1 MQPRTPSP
9 KVPAAIS
16 APDTVSRSKH
26 VSGPYF
32 QSGELNKGRT
42 AVLQDLQHLP
52 TVSLDYFQRAILPE
66 LLPGIDIDA
75 IRDSLI
81 KSSIWT
87 KDEGWANFHSEPC
100 QESAPSEDA
109 GSSEVSS
116 EMSCP
121 EPREDP
127 RHEEVV
133 FEGLERIFDDIVN
146 HARAVAPQS
155 PSPTLDLV
163 AKPSKSPASHRNNSS
178 RPDAYLLL
186 KDKKSKFM
194 STTDD
199 KDHWDDIAVSFEFK
213 KGSSEGDRTD
223 NEKKIIWNLHSI
235 MREDP
240 CRRSSFGVTIENTQ
254 VRLWFTSRT
263 VTVVSEPFNFF
274 TDIDNLIYLFCSLI
288 FANDVELGWD
298 PTIERVLVDGKIQ
311 YEIGFYDAEGS
322 PAVYQTVKI
331 LSDFGADALRGR
343 GTRVFKAFRKPKPQD
358 TEVARVYVVI
368 KDAWRDSTRMREDEI
383 LKNILHDIETNLGP
397 SARED
402 AKQYFLTVLHAEDVM
417 IDNKI
422 DDTLRLLHHENIPAD
437 SRWHDVGAGKEKE
450 PNRSTHTPSTG
461 ALPSI
466 PLHLTRRTLPAVKSE
481 VVHHKIHFRA
491 VFAELGEPIHTLKKL
506 DEVLETLEHALKGLE
521 YMHRAGWVHRDIS
534 SGNVLRCNHQSKI
547 ADLEYAKSLTASG
560 ESHDVRTG
568 TTDFMACEVEGHRYL
583 FFKRRPTVVIS
594 AKYAPVPPED
604 QPFRFNP
611 LHDLESWWWIL
622 TWVLHYNVDGD
633 TQVIPDGH
641 DAAYHSLFPGVVPG
655 ATRSDALRSFLKT
668 KVAPPSFHSTIS
680 WADQMRL
687 QLIEGYEAA
696 EEGPEVNY
704 MTPTRDSTKNLS
716 TWINS
721 ARALVKDIE
730 ITLVPSHH
738 VKKRQADAEL
748 ADIVAGIVVQ
758 VVSQPASSNPHV
770 EKRRKK
776 RH

>member
-1 MQPRTPSP
+1 M
-9 KVPAAIS
+9 PA
-16 APDTVSRSKH
+16 
-26 VSGPYF
+26 
-32 QSGELNKGRT
+32 
-42 AVLQDLQHLP
+42 
-52 TVSLDYFQRAILPE
+52 
-66 LLPGIDIDA
+66 
-75 IRDSLI
+75 
-81 KSSIWT
+81 
-87 KDEGWANFHSEPC
+87 
-100 QESAPSEDA
+100 
-109 GSSEVSS
+109 
-116 EMSCP
+116 
-121 EPREDP
+121 
-127 RHEEVV
+127 
-133 FEGLERIFDDIVN
+133 
-146 HARAVAPQS
+146 QS

-163 AKPSKSPASHRNNSS
+163 AKLSKSPASHRNNSS

-223 NEKKIIWNLHSI
+223 DEKKIIWNLHSI

-254 VRLWFTSRT
+254 VRLWFTCRT

-274 TDIDNLIYLFCSLI
+274 TDIVNLIYLFCSLI
-288 FANDVELGWD
+288 FAND
-298 PTIERVLVDGKIQ
+298 

-331 LSDFGADALRGR
+331 LSDFRADALRGR

-358 TEVARVYVVI
+358 TEAARVYVVI
-368 KDAWRDSTRMREDEI
+368 KDAWRDSTRMCEDEI

-422 DDTLRLLHHENIPAD
+422 DDTLRLLHHENILSD
-437 SRWHDVGAGKEKE
+437 SRWHDIGAGKEKE
-450 PNRSTHTPSTG
+450 LNRSTHTPSTD
-461 ALPSI
+461 AL

-521 YMHRAGWVHRDIS
+521 YMHHAGWVHRDIS

-547 ADLEYAKSLTASG
+547 TDLEYAKSLTASG
-560 ESHDVRTG
+560 ESHDG

-611 LHDLESWWWIL
+611 LHDLESWWWML

-641 DAAYHSLFPGVVPG
+641 GAAYHSLFPGVVPG
-655 ATRSDALRSFLKT
+655 ATRSDPLRSFLKT
-668 KVAPPSFHSTIS
+668 KVVPPSFHSTIS

-696 EEGPEVNY
+696 EEGSEVNY
-704 MTPTRDSTKNLS
+704 MTPTRDSTKIYLHGS
-716 TWINS
+716 I
-721 ARALVKDIE
+721 
-730 ITLVPSHH
+730 VPEH
-738 VKKRQADAEL
+738 
-748 ADIVAGIVVQ
+748 
-758 VVSQPASSNPHV
+758 
-770 EKRRKK
+770 
-776 RH
+776 